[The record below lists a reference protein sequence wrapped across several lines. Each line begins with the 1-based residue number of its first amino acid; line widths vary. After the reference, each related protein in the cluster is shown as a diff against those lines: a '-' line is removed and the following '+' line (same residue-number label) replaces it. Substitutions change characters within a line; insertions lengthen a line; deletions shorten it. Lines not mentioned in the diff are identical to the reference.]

1 MVSVLPPTIETP
13 PNSESVKQRA
23 YRLLKADIVRG
34 VFDMGEKLNENQLA
48 RRYEV
53 GKTPIREAL
62 GMLQQEGFVQAVPRV
77 GYLTSQLTV
86 RDVDDIFELRL
97 IVEGIAA
104 EKAATTITEDA
115 LEQLEQLR
123 WEFHAGDRDGYLR
136 FFEEN
141 LKFHSIIASAS
152 GNRLLAQVV
161 VGLLERM
168 HRLVILR
175 LDLSSTLDDLVGEHR
190 RMLVALRQR
199 DPVKARE
206 HMEADVSGTY
216 QVALESL
223 KKHIADWHL

>member
-1 MVSVLPPTIETP
+1 M
-13 PNSESVKQRA
+13 
-23 YRLLKADIVRG
+23 D
-34 VFDMGEKLNENQLA
+34 
-48 RRYEV
+48 
-53 GKTPIREAL
+53 
-62 GMLQQEGFVQAVPRV
+62 
-77 GYLTSQLTV
+77 
-86 RDVDDIFELRL
+86 
-97 IVEGIAA
+97 
-104 EKAATTITEDA
+104 
-115 LEQLEQLR
+115 QLR
-123 WEFHAGDRDGYLR
+123 WEFQAGDREGYLK

-161 VGLLERM
+161 IGLLERM

-175 LDLSSTLDDLVGEHR
+175 LDLSSTLDELVGEHR

-206 HMEADVSGTY
+206 HMQADISGTY